1 MIEKMTEQFENT
13 MKPVN
18 AMFASNAKVLE
29 QLAQQQTKLFS
40 DVINE
45 SIAYTET
52 LGAQKDVIGMFEV
65 QKSFVENV
73 QLKMVNATKEA
84 QSLFADAQE
93 KTGATVK
100 EFFENGQKA
109 AAAATATA
117 TATKAA
123 K

>member
-1 MIEKMTEQFENT
+1 MFEKMTEQFENT

-18 AMFASNAKVLE
+18 SMFATNAKVLE

-40 DVINE
+40 DVLND

-52 LGAQKDVIGMFEV
+52 LGAQKDVIGMFEA
-65 QKSFVENV
+65 QKSFVESV
-73 QLKMVNATKEA
+73 QVKMVNATKDA
-84 QSLFADAQE
+84 QNLFADVQE

-109 AAAATATA
+109 AA
-117 TATKAA
+117 TATKAT